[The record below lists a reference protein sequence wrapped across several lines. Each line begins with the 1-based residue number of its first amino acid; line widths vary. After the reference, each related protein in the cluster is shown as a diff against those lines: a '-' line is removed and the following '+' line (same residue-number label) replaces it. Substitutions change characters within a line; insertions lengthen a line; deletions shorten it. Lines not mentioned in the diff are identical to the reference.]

1 MRNSDDELVDRARS
15 GDRDAFCTLLE
26 RHRIVALRVG
36 YTIAGDEAED
46 AVQEAMI
53 KAFRHL
59 DQFRPGA
66 PFRPWLLTIVAN
78 EARNRRRADGRH
90 RALALRLTTNAIA
103 GLAHSSAEDAAL
115 TRQQHLTLL
124 VAVTALP
131 DRDREIVALRY
142 VAGLSEAETSDALE
156 CPVGTVKSRLSRA
169 LDRLRLALTTEAV
182 T

>member
-90 RALALRLTTNAIA
+90 RALALRLTT
-103 GLAHSSAEDAAL
+103 
-115 TRQQHLTLL
+115 
-124 VAVTALP
+124 
-131 DRDREIVALRY
+131 
-142 VAGLSEAETSDALE
+142 
-156 CPVGTVKSRLSRA
+156 
-169 LDRLRLALTTEAV
+169 
-182 T
+182 